1 MHFILLTKET
11 VEATDREL
19 VFLYSCPVFLECSRD
34 VELQQAAWSL
44 EAVNLPAG
52 RGVGS
57 GQEKESRGR
66 AAGPAPVA
74 SIQTTPVL
82 SRVQLFVTQGL

>member
-1 MHFILLTKET
+1 M
-11 VEATDREL
+11 ATDGEL
-19 VFLYSCPVFLECSRD
+19 VFLYSCPVFLEYSRD

-44 EAVNLPAG
+44 EAINSPAG

-57 GQEKESRGR
+57 GEEKESRGR

-74 SIQTTPVL
+74 SIQTTPGL
-82 SRVQLFVTQGL
+82 SRVRLFVTQGL

>member
-1 MHFILLTKET
+1 M
-11 VEATDREL
+11 ATDGEL
-19 VFLYSCPVFLECSRD
+19 VFLYSCPVFLEYSRD
-34 VELQQAAWSL
+34 VELQETACSL
-44 EAVNLPAG
+44 EAINSPAG

-57 GQEKESRGR
+57 GVEKESQGR

-82 SRVQLFVTQGL
+82 SRSVVSDSL